1 MRSIIIL
8 LFLSELRRKKYY
20 VKFFFVE
27 KFGDKKDFKVLK
39 VLFIFILNKLF
50 ISDVILMI
58 CIICFGEKK

>member
-1 MRSIIIL
+1 M
-8 LFLSELRRKKYY
+8 LS
-20 VKFFFVE
+20 FFFFE

>member
-1 MRSIIIL
+1 M
-8 LFLSELRRKKYY
+8 LFLSELMRKKYN
-20 VKFFFVE
+20 VKFFIVE

>member
-1 MRSIIIL
+1 M
-8 LFLSELRRKKYY
+8 LFLSELMRKKYN